1 MSSQFRDTYLIHVA
15 HDDYTHSAFL
25 TQLAPVVGEEA
36 EAYKKHRAE
45 YMKIRATTTTT
56 AQVGREIL
64 AGRSVLADYRSP
76 LFSSGSKIPQPS
88 AAKVL
93 LWIATRKCW
102 GRLMPA

>member
-15 HDDYTHSAFL
+15 HDDYTHSA
-25 TQLAPVVGEEA
+25 VGEEA

-56 AQVGREIL
+56 AQVGQEIL